1 MSVDIRIE
9 IEAGI
14 PIDFN
19 LFNYA
24 PTMWHRSQ
32 IGIDF
37 DPLWAISRELIFNA
51 KCYFEDCSEITPLP
65 QFLASIDGIMNGY
78 KIMLEHPTES
88 PNRAI
93 LSNFALKRI
102 LVVD

>member
-1 MSVDIRIE
+1 ML
-9 IEAGI
+9 
-14 PIDFN
+14 N
-19 LFNYA
+19 
-24 PTMWHRSQ
+24 RS
-32 IGIDF
+32 
-37 DPLWAISRELIFNA
+37 RHA

-102 LVVD
+102 DHIFYLPLAFFDFFLFFFQ